1 MAKEYE
7 KISDN
12 YLKAFNVGYD
22 LSKEL
27 GFTAKDLDGL
37 KVSRGQIPA
46 IKDGMKQFEKEQAK
60 QRALEKTQE
69 QERKKDDRSRGYS
82 R

>member
-1 MAKEYE
+1 MAKEYD
-7 KISDN
+7 KIDES
-12 YLKAFNVGYD
+12 YLKAYNTGYE
-22 LSKEL
+22 LAKEL
-27 GFTAKDLDGL
+27 GFTSKDLDGL

-60 QRALEKTQE
+60 QRVLDKTQQ
-69 QERKKDDRSRGYS
+69 QERKTQDHSKDRR

>member
-1 MAKEYE
+1 MAKEYD
-7 KISDN
+7 KIDES
-12 YLKAFNVGYD
+12 YLKAFNTGYE
-22 LSKEL
+22 LAKEL
-27 GFTAKDLDGL
+27 GFTSKDLDGL

-60 QRALEKTQE
+60 QRALDKTQE
-69 QERKKDDRSRGYS
+69 QERKKQDRSRDRS